1 MTLGYACVRWSGV
14 SFCGRV
20 HERADAP
27 SEEKHR
33 KRYSP
38 VAIVKRGAKG
48 KERER
53 EERERERERE
63 CALCPNHAIVW
74 PLIVDSP
81 PAGRVEDDG
90 NDETHR

>member
-53 EERERERERE
+53 EEREREKESAH
-63 CALCPNHAIVW
+63 CALIT
-74 PLIVDSP
+74 LLS
-81 PAGRVEDDG
+81 GR
-90 NDETHR
+90 